1 MKQVDNNS
9 TNKNKRAKRRYEW
22 NPKSK
27 RIRVL
32 TTMSCCSTNSIPE
45 QYEQNFDIPWRRAAT
60 YRHSYIQDAGGN
72 DSLHILLKLTCA
84 ICRTHTG
91 NDGHH
96 ITMYVYV
103 WPKMVETHDELS
115 VICNPVCSYVRQWSC
130 TLGQTYISYISF
142 LSSHSYTRRM
152 QMISIPSTHT
162 LAPFTHANSSFSLSH
177 THASICV
184 WTEMKNIC
192 INVS

>member
-9 TNKNKRAKRRYEW
+9 TNKNKKAKRRYEW

-27 RIRVL
+27 GIRVL

-60 YRHSYIQDAGGN
+60 YRHSYIRDAGGN
-72 DSLHILLKLTCA
+72 DSLHILQKLTCA

-96 ITMYVYV
+96 KPCVYMFGQNWWRPMTNCQLLASQFV
-103 WPKMVETHDELS
+103 RMFGSGHVLSARPISLTYPFCPPTHIHDA
-115 VICNPVCSYVRQWSC
+115 CKWSP
-130 TLGQTYISYISF
+130 F
-142 LSSHSYTRRM
+142 RV
-152 QMISIPSTHT
+152 HT
-162 LAPFTHANSSFSLSH
+162 LSHRSHMQILLSPSH